1 VIAMVLLGAAT
12 GAVVFGLLVWVRPPR
27 PSPLV
32 RLARFDA
39 GRDALPDDGS
49 WNQSDTIE
57 TPSRGDRLGRWAAG
71 ALARRGIASTGL
83 RQDLALTG
91 RSFEATMTRK
101 VLLALFGFLLAL
113 VALAALQVAGGFDLP
128 PGSPVLIALLV
139 GAGFFLLP
147 DLDAKAKATRR
158 RRDFRRAL
166 GAWLDLVALEMAGS
180 AAPAEALPRAARV
193 GSGWPLAVLRDTLY
207 RATRSGRDQWEALTD
222 LGNRIGV
229 RELVDLGSLM
239 RLVSHD
245 GARARDTL
253 TARARSIRQAEL
265 ADAEGQ
271 AGKRNESMRV
281 AQILIGFGFMVFLTY
296 PAVVNVLSF

>member
-39 GRDALPDDGS
+39 IRDTATAAAVWDRPEPG
-49 WNQSDTIE
+49 E
-57 TPSRGDRLGRWAAG
+57 TPSRRDGLGRWAAG
-71 ALARRGIASTGL
+71 VLARRGIASTGL
-83 RQDLALTG
+83 RQDLALAG

-113 VALAALQVAGGFDLP
+113 VTVAALQVTGGFDLP
-128 PGSPVLIALLV
+128 VGSGLLVGLLV

-147 DLDAKAKATRR
+147 DVDAKAKATRR

-207 RATRSGRDQWEALTD
+207 RTTRAGRDQWEALTD

-229 RELVDLGSLM
+229 RELTDLGSLM

-253 TARARSIRQAEL
+253 TARARSIRRAEL